1 MGYNEIFNATDKM
14 MNTILN
20 AVEQNDFGNLNSMLK
35 DQVQDFSDQLK
46 QEKLQQE
53 QRRREQE
60 EQAARA
66 RQQANQQNQQWFDQQ
81 ASQRPKWEGANP
93 YSSHNTYSAN
103 TQSRPAD
110 IKVGTRP
117 TGSARTQNVMTPFL
131 QQRPK
136 QTGAYGK
143 IGGGVAGAF
152 VFGSSLLWT
161 GLAGA
166 IMGTIALPSL
176 ILFGGGLAAS
186 IWLILNGNKQKNL
199 IKKYYQYGKAL
210 GTAEYI
216 KLDELA
222 GLVGVSP
229 TEVRKSLSEMMKAGL
244 LPQARFD
251 EKKTTLIL
259 TQQAYNQYQQAE
271 DSRRQREQKE
281 AKEAAQTAGM
291 SAETR
296 QILQDGEAY
305 IKTLRRANDMIPDEA
320 MSKKLDRQEQIVN
333 RIFARVKEH
342 PENASDLRKFMNY
355 YLPTTEK
362 LLKAYIDLDK
372 QPQVGDNIV
381 KTKRD
386 INEAM
391 DTINDAFENLLDSL
405 FEDVAWDISSD
416 ISVMKTMME
425 QDGLTERKMKAG
437 RN

>member
-1 MGYNEIFNATDKM
+1 
-14 MNTILN
+14 
-20 AVEQNDFGNLNSMLK
+20 
-35 DQVQDFSDQLK
+35 
-46 QEKLQQE
+46 
-53 QRRREQE
+53 
-60 EQAARA
+60 
-66 RQQANQQNQQWFDQQ
+66 
-81 ASQRPKWEGANP
+81 
-93 YSSHNTYSAN
+93 
-103 TQSRPAD
+103 
-110 IKVGTRP
+110 
-117 TGSARTQNVMTPFL
+117 
-131 QQRPK
+131 
-136 QTGAYGK
+136 
-143 IGGGVAGAF
+143 
-152 VFGSSLLWT
+152 
-161 GLAGA
+161 
-166 IMGTIALPSL
+166 
-176 ILFGGGLAAS
+176 
-186 IWLILNGNKQKNL
+186 
-199 IKKYYQYGKAL
+199 
-210 GTAEYI
+210 
-216 KLDELA
+216 
-222 GLVGVSP
+222 
-229 TEVRKSLSEMMKAGL
+229 MMKAGL

-296 QILQDGEAY
+296 QILQEGEAY
-305 IKTLRRANDMIPDEA
+305 IKALRRANDMIPDEA